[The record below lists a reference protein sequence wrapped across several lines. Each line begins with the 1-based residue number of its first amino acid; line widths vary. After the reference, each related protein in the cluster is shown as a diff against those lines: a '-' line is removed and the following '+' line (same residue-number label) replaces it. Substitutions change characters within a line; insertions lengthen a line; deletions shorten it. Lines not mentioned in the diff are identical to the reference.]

1 MCIKA
6 DVELV
11 FLSSYFP
18 DYNPIKQFFVTL
30 KQWMQRHG
38 DLVEEYKE
46 DFEGYIWLVV
56 EEYNSGKHSGAHFW
70 SAHIGMNLTVTDD
83 DYDYDY
89 EL

>member
-18 DYNPIKQFFVTL
+18 DYTPIKQFFVTL

-46 DFEGYIWLVV
+46 DFEGYI
-56 EEYNSGKHSGAHFW
+56 
-70 SAHIGMNLTVTDD
+70 
-83 DYDYDY
+83 
-89 EL
+89 